1 MPIKYTVLSR
11 KRSVSKKKNSKKK
24 KPGLGILNVEAAKIN
39 II

>member
-11 KRSVSKKKNSKKK
+11 KRSVSKKKKIAKKK
-24 KPGLGILNVEAAKIN
+24 TWFGHVEAAKIN

>member
-11 KRSVSKKKNSKKK
+11 KRSVSKKLK